1 MTHKAVPYSRFDVN
15 AIVSDKFPEDFKWGV
30 GSSAY
35 QIEGSWNSDGKG
47 ESIWDHMTHN
57 NPEKIE
63 DQTNGDIT
71 ADSYKNVRLFIKQ
84 LNHNLKPIKPKNKTK
99 NYILITTMCL

>member
-1 MTHKAVPYSRFDVN
+1 MLLIHLLVLYYRFDVN
-15 AIVSDKFPEDFKWGV
+15 AIVSDKFPADFKWGV

-71 ADSYKNVRLFIKQ
+71 ADSYKNVRSFII
-84 LNHNLKPIKPKNKTK
+84 N
-99 NYILITTMCL
+99 